1 MSGETATGP
10 NHWPLGRWRGIPVAM
25 HWTVL
30 LAFVW
35 LYLFFWDL
43 AATAIASVAYVSLLI
58 AHEYGHVAVL
68 RWRKIGVESIELN
81 GLHGNTSHE
90 WTSAADGILVAWGGV
105 AAQLVIL
112 LLAVVAGYALG
123 SPASAV
129 VSFITGPILF
139 VYIKLNLVLMILAL
153 LPIGPFD
160 GHNAWAAIPWIRRT
174 IRRRR
179 QAAKELK
186 LFPEKGLSPE
196 MRRELE
202 ESSTK
207 VAAELIEKFSR
218 KSADRK
224 NDG

>member
-1 MSGETATGP
+1 MSGETAAGP
-10 NHWPLGRWRGIPVAM
+10 NHWPLGRWRGIPVSM

-35 LYLFFWDL
+35 LYLFFWNL
-43 AATAIASVAYVSLLI
+43 AATAIASIAYVSLLI

-68 RWRKIGVESIELN
+68 RWLKIGVESIELN

-112 LLAVVAGYALG
+112 LLAVAASFALD
-123 SPASAV
+123 SRTNAV
-129 VSFITGPILF
+129 VSFIAAPILF
-139 VYIKLNLVLMILAL
+139 VYIKLNLVLMIVAL

-179 QAAKELK
+179 KAARELK

-196 MRRELE
+196 KRRQLE
-202 ESSTK
+202 ESSTQ
-207 VAAELIEKFSR
+207 VAAELMDKFSR

-224 NDG
+224 SDG